1 MNKAHWWIAATATS
15 VVVVGTVVG
24 GIVVADPGP
33 LTVDPP
39 EPLPLVAAI
48 ATPLGGTGAQIDEQ
62 ALSVQLHEILNAPG
76 ADAIDA
82 SVRDVATGATLFQAS
97 TEGALVPASSTKVL
111 TAVSAARQLLPTAT
125 VETRLYQPE
134 PGVVVIA
141 SDGDVWLTPQR
152 LEQLLAAVTGPVD
165 TVRVVT
171 GTWWAPRWVDS
182 WHSEDIDGG
191 YITYLEPL
199 MFHGGRLGG
208 DSGDL
213 PRSHEPALDVA
224 RYAATHLGAPHAE
237 LVVAEPVGQKI
248 LATTQS
254 PTLRERLR
262 EMLQQSDNVA
272 AEAIAREL
280 NPGDPVAGVLA
291 GLGGI
296 DTTGVHLVDASGLS
310 TSNRIPAAVL
320 AAAVAAEPELL
331 PGLPVAGGTGTLADR
346 FEGLGGAGWVRAKT
360 GTLTGVVSL
369 TGITTTA
376 SGRVLSFG
384 IVVHEKDVLAG
395 RARLDAFASVLR
407 AQP

>member
-33 LTVDPP
+33 LTVDPR
-39 EPLPLVAAI
+39 EPLPSAAVI
-48 ATPLGGTGAQIDEQ
+48 ATPLGGAGAQVDEQ

-171 GTWWAPRWVDS
+171 GTW
-182 WHSEDIDGG
+182 
-191 YITYLEPL
+191 
-199 MFHGGRLGG
+199 
-208 DSGDL
+208 
-213 PRSHEPALDVA
+213 
-224 RYAATHLGAPHAE
+224 
-237 LVVAEPVGQKI
+237 
-248 LATTQS
+248 
-254 PTLRERLR
+254 
-262 EMLQQSDNVA
+262 
-272 AEAIAREL
+272 
-280 NPGDPVAGVLA
+280 
-291 GLGGI
+291 
-296 DTTGVHLVDASGLS
+296 
-310 TSNRIPAAVL
+310 
-320 AAAVAAEPELL
+320 
-331 PGLPVAGGTGTLADR
+331 
-346 FEGLGGAGWVRAKT
+346 
-360 GTLTGVVSL
+360 
-369 TGITTTA
+369 
-376 SGRVLSFG
+376 
-384 IVVHEKDVLAG
+384 
-395 RARLDAFASVLR
+395 
-407 AQP
+407 

>member
-39 EPLPLVAAI
+39 EPLPPAAAI

-62 ALSVQLHEILNAPG
+62 ALSVQLYEILNAPG

-111 TAVSAARQLLPTAT
+111 TAVSAARQILPTAT

-134 PGVVVIA
+134 SGVVVIA

-191 YITYLEPL
+191 YITYLDPL

-395 RARLDAFASVLR
+395 RARVDAFASVLR